1 MNKKEINDLLRRIPK
16 IDKLL
21 LHEEIAPLREKY
33 PVLIPSLAKETAA
46 ELREA
51 ILQGKSVRNP
61 ELQARKL
68 VKQKLEQ
75 CLTPKLKRVINATG
89 VILHTG
95 LGRAPLSPAA
105 QANLTEI
112 ARSYS
117 NVEYNLETGKRGER
131 LSLVDSLLCQLTGAE
146 MSAVVN
152 NNAAAVLLALNSLA
166 YRKEVIVSRG
176 ELVEIGGS
184 FRIPAVMKKSGA
196 KMVEVGTTNK
206 TRISDYE
213 NAITKRTGAIL
224 KVHTSNYRVMGFV
237 EETGIEEVVQLGRKH
252 DIPVISDLGG
262 GVLIDLQKWGLPYE
276 PVVEEHV
283 RAGADLVT
291 FSGDKVL
298 GGPQSGIIAGREW
311 AVKKC
316 RKNHL
321 MRTVRVDK
329 LIYAALEPTLKA
341 YLSPDDLQ
349 DHIPALK
356 LMSAPAEEV
365 RSRASKFAD
374 WLQTAGLPNLLECK
388 IVESF
393 GQAGSG
399 ALPLEKLP
407 SFAVVLKPAG
417 STTAFAR
424 RLWNGNPAIV
434 SLIHDDEILLDF
446 RTVFDWETPELKSAV
461 IQALNSLRVRKK

>member
-1 MNKKEINDLLRRIPK
+1 MNNTEQNNLLKRIPQ

-33 PVLIPSLAKETAA
+33 PVLIPNLVKETAA

-51 ILQGKSVRNP
+51 ILKGKTVRNP

-68 VKQKLEQ
+68 VKQKLEY
-75 CLTPKLKRVINATG
+75 CLAPKLKRVINATG

-95 LGRAPLSPAA
+95 LGRAPLSSASQENIA
-105 QANLTEI
+105 EI
-112 ARSYS
+112 ARSYA

-131 LSLVDSLLCQLTGAE
+131 LTLVDSLLCELTGAE
-146 MSAVVN
+146 MAAVVN
-152 NNAAAVLLALNSLA
+152 NNAAAVLLSLNSLA

-184 FRIPAVMKKSGA
+184 FRIPEVIKKSGA
-196 KMVEVGTTNK
+196 RMIEVGTTNK
-206 TRISDYE
+206 TRISDYAD
-213 NAITKRTGAIL
+213 AINKRTGAIL

-237 EETGIEEVVQLGRKH
+237 EETGIEEVVQLGCKH
-252 DIPVISDLGG
+252 DIPVVSDLGG

-329 LIYAALEPTLKA
+329 LIYAALEPSLKA
-341 YLSPDDLQ
+341 YLSPDTLLNT
-349 DHIPALK
+349 IPALQ
-356 LMSAPAEEV
+356 LMAAPAEKVNE
-365 RSRASKFAD
+365 RAEEFTG
-374 WLQTAGLPNLLECK
+374 WLSGTGHPNLSSVK
-388 IVESF
+388 IIESF

-407 SFAVVLKPAG
+407 SYAVVIKTAG
-417 STTAFAR
+417 SAAGFAKKLR
-424 RLWNGNPAIV
+424 NGTPSVIN
-434 SLIHDDEILLDF
+434 LTRGDEIHLDF
-446 RTVFDWETPELKSAV
+446 RTVFDWELNELKTAV
-461 IQALNSLRVRKK
+461 LQALNKLRVRNK